1 MTDLEE
7 RDRSAARLE
16 AAREGLRSSAAR
28 TAAVWAGVLQQ
39 TTESAPREHPEPT
52 TPRFDVR
59 QALANWLRRLA
70 AALGAWR
77 K

>member
-7 RDRSAARLE
+7 RDRYAARLD

-39 TTESAPREHPEPT
+39 AEQRTGISTNTTTQEA
-52 TPRFDVR
+52 
-59 QALANWLRRLA
+59 
-70 AALGAWR
+70 
-77 K
+77 